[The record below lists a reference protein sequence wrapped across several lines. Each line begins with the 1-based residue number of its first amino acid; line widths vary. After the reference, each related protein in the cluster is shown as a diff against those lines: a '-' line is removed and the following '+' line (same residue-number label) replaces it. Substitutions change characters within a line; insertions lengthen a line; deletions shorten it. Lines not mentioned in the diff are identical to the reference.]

1 MESSGTLRTVLVT
14 EDYACGA
21 NLAILELCGK
31 TVAGYYCADTGRGS
45 FSADEALCPEYGDC
59 TFVITAADP
68 CRRFAA
74 LLEQAGVPADR
85 LFFLSGSPLCSGC
98 RRGQYL
104 DFWAPAEDEVF
115 LDCGAYS
122 GESAEAFFEWTK
134 GHFGKLYAFEPLS
147 EMAERIRRR
156 YAGDRRVKVVQAAV
170 WKEKAELS
178 FMVQQE
184 LSGSG
189 VAGELSRT
197 YESSITVPAVAL
209 DDVVTGRV
217 SFIKMD
223 IEGSELS
230 ALKGARRIITEQRP
244 RLAIS
249 IYHKPMDFLLIPE
262 YILSLVPEYKMAIR
276 HYGADALETVLYA
289 WV

>member
-1 MESSGTLRTVLVT
+1 M
-14 EDYACGA
+14 
-21 NLAILELCGK
+21 
-31 TVAGYYCADTGRGS
+31 
-45 FSADEALCPEYGDC
+45 
-59 TFVITAADP
+59 
-68 CRRFAA
+68 
-74 LLEQAGVPADR
+74 
-85 LFFLSGSPLCSGC
+85 
-98 RRGQYL
+98 
-104 DFWAPAEDEVF
+104 
-115 LDCGAYS
+115 
-122 GESAEAFFEWTK
+122 
-134 GHFGKLYAFEPLS
+134 
-147 EMAERIRRR
+147 
-156 YAGDRRVKVVQAAV
+156 VQAAV

-197 YESSITVPAVAL
+197 YESSITVPSVAL